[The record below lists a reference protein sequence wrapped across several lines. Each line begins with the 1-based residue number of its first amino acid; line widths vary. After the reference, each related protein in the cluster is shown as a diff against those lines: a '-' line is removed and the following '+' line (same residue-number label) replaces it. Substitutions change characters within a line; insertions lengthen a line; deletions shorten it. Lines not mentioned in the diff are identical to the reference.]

1 MTSETV
7 SIIGTAGG
15 KETGVLTP
23 KLFDQM
29 VDRARFIIT
38 KDWGLD
44 PENVILVSGGAA
56 WSDHVAV
63 ELYLQGTSDPN
74 ISVSNA
80 IHGGESSLEDSNVIS
95 SKTPSYGES
104 DPIKPIQWRGLQI
117 YFPCPWLLDRVAHLD
132 NGQSG
137 WIANP
142 GRLANKLHTTFAG
155 RMGRS
160 TQGPLPL
167 EALPRFARG
176 LQADFFA
183 AQSRGAVLSHR
194 SGFHARNALVA
205 SSQYLIAFTFG
216 PNMEEYRG
224 GTAHTWNLCQGLK
237 RHVSLDTLV

>member
-1 MTSETV
+1 
-7 SIIGTAGG
+7 
-15 KETGVLTP
+15 
-23 KLFDQM
+23 M
-29 VDRARFIIT
+29 VDRARFTIIN
-38 KDWGLD
+38 DWGVD

-63 ELYLQGTSDPN
+63 ELYLQGASHPN
-74 ISVSNA
+74 VGMSNAEPA
-80 IHGGESSLEDSNVIS
+80 IHGDVSSQIEGPPLEDSDTVL
-95 SKTPSYGES
+95 TRMPSVGES
-104 DPIKPIQWRGLQI
+104 DPIKPIRWRGLQI

-142 GRLANKLHTTFAG
+142 GKLANQLHTTFAG

-167 EALPRFARG
+167 EALHRFARG

-194 SGFHARNALVA
+194 SGFHARNAVVA

-216 PNMEEYRG
+216 PNMDEYRG
-224 GTAHTWNLCQGLK
+224 GTAHTWNLSQGVK
-237 RHVSLDTLV
+237 KHVSLDTLV

>member
-63 ELYLQGTSDPN
+63 ELYLQGASHPN
-74 ISVSNA
+74 VSVSNA
-80 IHGGESSLEDSNVIS
+80 NPPKDSDVVL
-95 SKTPSYGES
+95 S
-104 DPIKPIQWRGLQI
+104 DPIKPIRWRGLQI
-117 YFPCPWLLDRVAHLD
+117 CFPCPWLLDRVAHLD

-137 WIANP
+137 WMANP
-142 GRLANKLHTTFAG
+142 GRLANKLHTTFASQ
-155 RMGRS
+155 MGRS
-160 TQGPLPL
+160 T
-167 EALPRFARG
+167 
-176 LQADFFA
+176 QADFFA
-183 AQSRGAVLSHR
+183 AQSLGAILSDR
-194 SGFHARNALVA
+194 SGFHARNAVVA
-205 SSQYLIAFTFG
+205 ESQYLIAFTFG

-224 GTAHTWNLCQGLK
+224 GTAHTWNLSQGQK
-237 RHVSLDTLV
+237 RHVSLETLD